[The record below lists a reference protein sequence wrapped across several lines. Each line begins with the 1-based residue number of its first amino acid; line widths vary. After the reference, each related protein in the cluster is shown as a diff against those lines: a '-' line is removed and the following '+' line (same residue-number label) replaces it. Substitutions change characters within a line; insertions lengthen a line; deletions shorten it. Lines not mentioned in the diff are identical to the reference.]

1 MRRFSGFIKGINFG
15 GWFSQCSN
23 EDEHYRTFIG
33 EADFKKVKEWG
44 FDHIRIPVDYEL
56 FENPNG
62 FKYLDEALDNAHK
75 YNLNVVLDLHKT
87 YGYSFD
93 DGEGENGF
101 FESEKLQEKFY
112 ELWDKLAK
120 HYVSRSSYV
129 AFELLNEVT
138 DIKYCDIWNEIAD
151 RTVKLIRQYSKDI
164 KIIVGG
170 YHNNA
175 VSAIKDIDIDFDE
188 NIVLNFHCYEPL
200 LFTHQGAYW
209 IKTMPKDFR
218 IPYHTSFSD
227 YLKIAHEHN
236 IPLIID
242 DGVKDLNDTP
252 SPQFFENLFKEA
264 INIACKRDLPLYC
277 GEYGVIELTDINETL
292 KWYLDIH
299 EVFAK
304 YGIGHALWSY
314 RKMDFDFENERYD
327 EIRHKIIG

>member
-1 MRRFSGFIKGINFG
+1 MNSGIN
-15 GWFSQCSN
+15 W
-23 EDEHYRTFIG
+23 
-33 EADFKKVKEWG
+33 
-44 FDHIRIPVDYEL
+44 L
-56 FENPNG
+56 
-62 FKYLDEALDNAHK
+62 NAMYPEVH
-75 YNLNVVLDLHKT
+75 
-87 YGYSFD
+87 
-93 DGEGENGF
+93 
-101 FESEKLQEKFY
+101 
-112 ELWDKLAK
+112 
-120 HYVSRSSYV
+120 V

-151 RTVKLIRQYSKDI
+151 KTVKLIRQYSKDI

-236 IPLIID
+236 SPLIID